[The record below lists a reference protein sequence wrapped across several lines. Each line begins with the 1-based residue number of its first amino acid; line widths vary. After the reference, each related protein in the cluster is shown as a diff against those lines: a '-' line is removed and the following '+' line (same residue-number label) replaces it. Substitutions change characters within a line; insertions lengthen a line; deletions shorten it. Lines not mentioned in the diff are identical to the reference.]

1 MHTYAHTPVYVC
13 KRNLIHEKFCV
24 FVCVSAHALVCVRLC
39 MCLCSRMSVRIYL
52 FVFACACVNFCMCV
66 CLSACVYMCLCVCV
80 QCAYACVCASTFA
93 YACVRLCMCA
103 CVRVHLCMC
112 ACVCVQ
118 AKEGY
123 NGSSIQD
130 ILEEFGFTMIANA
143 VAKSKVVFH
152 APQMPRNKEGE
163 LPLIDL
169 MLGERNTE
177 GKLPLRRQNAPPKHT
192 HACTDPPSREVCP
205 ICGMQIR
212 RTFLAEQQKG

>member
-1 MHTYAHTPVYVC
+1 MLSYECAYIFVCICVCVCEFLYVC
-13 KRNLIHEKFCV
+13 V
-24 FVCVSAHALVCVRLC
+24 LVCVCVYVSVRVRAVCIC
-39 MCLCSRMSVRIYL
+39 MCLCKYI
-52 FVFACACVNFCMCV
+52 CICMCASVHV
-66 CLSACVYMCLCVCV
+66 C
-80 QCAYACVCASTFA
+80 T
-93 YACVRLCMCA
+93 CA

>member
-1 MHTYAHTPVYVC
+1 LCERARTRVCTSVYVSMLSYEC
-13 KRNLIHEKFCV
+13 AYI
-24 FVCVSAHALVCVRLC
+24 FVCICVCVCEFLYVCVLVCVCVYVSVRVRAVCIC
-39 MCLCSRMSVRIYL
+39 MCLCKYI
-52 FVFACACVNFCMCV
+52 CICMCASVHV
-66 CLSACVYMCLCVCV
+66 C
-80 QCAYACVCASTFA
+80 T
-93 YACVRLCMCA
+93 CA

>member
-1 MHTYAHTPVYVC
+1 M
-13 KRNLIHEKFCV
+13 N
-24 FVCVSAHALVCVRLC
+24 
-39 MCLCSRMSVRIYL
+39 MCLFM
-52 FVFACACVNFCMCV
+52 
-66 CLSACVYMCLCVCV
+66 
-80 QCAYACVCASTFA
+80 CASMHVCT
-93 YACVRLCMCA
+93 CA

-123 NGSSIQD
+123 DGSSIQD

-143 VAKSKVVFH
+143 VAKSNVVFH

-177 GKLPLRRQNAPPKHT
+177 GKLPLRHQNAQPKHI
-192 HACTDPPSREVCP
+192 HACKDLPTRGVCP
-205 ICGMQIR
+205 ICGKQIR
-212 RTFLAEQQKG
+212 QTPLAEQQKG